1 MTAQRNI
8 GLTSLTTAD
17 RRWIEGMMRR
27 LLAELLPTDDEM
39 LTTEKVCEITGNKP
53 AWITRHKHEL
63 GAVKVNGRNYVPR
76 RNLMNYLNNKNE
88 RI

>member
-39 LTTEKVCEITGNKP
+39 LTTEKVRDNREQARMGDQ
-53 AWITRHKHEL
+53 AQARARSGE
-63 GAVKVNGRNYVPR
+63 A
-76 RNLMNYLNNKNE
+76 
-88 RI
+88 